1 MQEMWEKAEKK
12 SKGISSKDSKFIYN
26 QLMMKIQN
34 RFGVLYLRDLFTVD
48 VEDKESSIKIKCMPN
63 SYQGAISSIDTIY
76 KVFS

>member
-12 SKGISSKDSKFIYN
+12 SKGISSKDSKFIHE
-26 QLMMKIQN
+26 QFMMKLHN

-63 SYQGAISSIDTIY
+63 SYQSAISAIDTIY
-76 KVFS
+76 KVFA